1 MEGIEEHKEKQHKDD
16 EAVFMALWGSKK
28 SEAEG
33 GGRHSEEGLM
43 KRMSNVEKR
52 RSGLAGVDRLLIAAL
67 VFAAE
72 VFRRWAG

>member
-1 MEGIEEHKEKQHKDD
+1 MEGIEEHNVKHHKDD
-16 EAVFMALWGSKK
+16 EAVFMALWGSRK

-43 KRMSNVEKR
+43 KRMTNVEKK
-52 RSGLAGVDRLLIAAL
+52 RSGLAASDRLLIAAL

-72 VFRRWAG
+72 AVRIWQG